1 MITQFTKCLFAAS
14 LSLGLAAWPD
24 GATLHAAGRTAHLQ
38 SRHSPRQRVHR
49 PPRLR
54 PLHRPQR
61 PLRCKSRKEPPFDHF
76 NYDADGQLQAEQLP
90 LQQLADQYGTM
101 LYVYSRATLE
111 RHWHAF
117 DQAAGDI
124 PHLICYAVKANP
136 TWPCSICWH
145 AWVRGLTSSPAAS
158 CPGAGGG
165 R

>member
-1 MITQFTKCLFAAS
+1 L
-14 LSLGLAAWPD
+14 
-24 GATLHAAGRTAHLQ
+24 
-38 SRHSPRQRVHR
+38 
-49 PPRLR
+49 
-54 PLHRPQR
+54 
-61 PLRCKSRKEPPFDHF
+61 DHF

-90 LQQLADQYGTM
+90 CNSLPTSTALRSMST
-101 LYVYSRATLE
+101 RATLE

-145 AWVRGLTSSPAAS
+145 ASVRALTSSPAAS